1 MTSAISVRRTGAVL
15 EVVLDRPKVNAI
27 DAATSREL
35 NRAFADFRDDSDLRV
50 AIITGA
56 GSRIFSAGWDITA
69 GATLGEGEDADFGE
83 GGFAALDLVYGINKP
98 VIAAVN
104 GIAVGGGVEIVLAC
118 DLVVAAEH
126 TTFSL
131 PETALGVMAD
141 AGGVQRLPRRLPRN
155 IALEM
160 LYTGRKM
167 EAREAAE
174 WGLVNR
180 VVAAD
185 EVMVVARQYAGLISA
200 GAPLSVA
207 AIKEVVR
214 SIEGLSEEDAMQAVR
229 RRQFRV
235 YAEMLN
241 SEDHMEGPRAFV
253 EKRPP
258 IWRGK

>member
-1 MTSAISVRRTGAVL
+1 MTNAVKVMRTGAVL
-15 EVVLDRPKVNAI
+15 ELGLDRPKVNAI

-35 NRAFADFRDDSDLRV
+35 NRAFADFRDNPELRV
-50 AIITGA
+50 AIITG
-56 GSRIFSAGWDITA
+56 GGCRIFSAGWDINA
-69 GATLGEGEDADFGE
+69 GATHGEGEDADFGE
-83 GGFAALDLVYGINKP
+83 GGFAGLDIVFGMNKP

-104 GIAVGGGVEIVLAC
+104 GVAVGGGVEIVLAC

-126 TTFSL
+126 VTFSL

-167 EAREAAE
+167 NATEAAG

-180 VVAAD
+180 VVPAD
-185 EVMVVARQYAGLISA
+185 EVMRTARDYAHLIST
-200 GAPLSVA
+200 GAPLSVS

-214 SIEGLSEEDAMQAVR
+214 SIEGLSEEQALQAVR
-229 RRQFRV
+229 KRKFPA
-235 YAEMLN
+235 YAQMLD
-241 SEDHMEGPRAFV
+241 SRDRIEGPQAFV
-253 EKRPP
+253 EKRKP
-258 IWRGK
+258 IWRGR